1 MVGQKIWL
9 KCTDGNSYSYVN
21 LCRLL
26 CRCTTLTQQIEK
38 TKAEHSQYV
47 EVNLS
52 IHPVTTLIP
61 QNNYANGEYNSSFE
75 FGRNF
80 RPGLTIA
87 VHGSLQD
94 WGILTKHRRKDSA
107 AALVKAGLQLS
118 KKVDNSQY
126 CAIEKYYSTE

>member
-52 IHPVTTLIP
+52 TSSSVTNLRSLKGDITVSLRSCKRHNPLSMGFRNVPILLERVP
-61 QNNYANGEYNSSFE
+61 QQFL
-75 FGRNF
+75 RQ
-80 RPGLTIA
+80 
-87 VHGSLQD
+87 V
-94 WGILTKHRRKDSA
+94 
-107 AALVKAGLQLS
+107 
-118 KKVDNSQY
+118 
-126 CAIEKYYSTE
+126 